1 MKHGGSQPPA
11 QRHLLPQ
18 PRALLLPAASG
29 DISLL
34 LALLCCI
41 SPRIPFL
48 ALLLK
53 KWVRRKALN
62 PRLGILG

>member
-1 MKHGGSQPPA
+1 MKHEGSQPPA

>member
-18 PRALLLPAASG
+18 PRALLPPAALG

-41 SPRIPFL
+41 SPQIPFL

-53 KWVRRKALN
+53 KWVWRKAPT